1 MSCARYPQAPH
12 RLSTP
17 ESPGCAYGCP
27 QPPCAQLEP
36 MNDTDVIR
44 TEVADRLRGIGQ
56 LGDHLAADEIDLDL
70 AIKTATGLLERAVEW
85 KDSTR

>member
-1 MSCARYPQAPH
+1 
-12 RLSTP
+12 
-17 ESPGCAYGCP
+17 
-27 QPPCAQLEP
+27 